1 MNRFCS
7 ISRRL
12 LLPVAAGLLAWGSVW
27 AHHSQT
33 FYDMNSE
40 ITIEGTIVDL
50 EWRNP
55 HIAMTLEVKGQDGNP
70 FRQEVEMASVSE
82 VRGLGVDKEAIPIGE
97 KVALLAHPGRRGPE
111 ARVFG
116 LALTKSDGTRLPL
129 HPFAGFD
136 NVSDVAQK
144 AESLAGR
151 WAPSGE
157 RLTATFAVMIGWP
170 YTEAA
175 SAAFAAKQSEVG
187 SSLGVC
193 EDFPPPLL
201 SIFPD
206 LREIEVSDTSVVMRF
221 EAQGQNLERAIRLNE
236 TAHTAGVEPSL
247 LGDSIGLWEGETLVV
262 DTIAFTPHPHG
273 IFAWIPSGPD
283 KHLVERFSL
292 TEDRLHLRYKVMLE
306 DSESLTGPARLDML
320 WDYRPDLA
328 PSGVACDPEIAER
341 LLHEE

>member
-1 MNRFCS
+1 MKRIFTFS
-7 ISRRL
+7 KRHL
-12 LLPVAAGLLAWGSVW
+12 VPVAAGLLAWGSVS

-33 FYDMNSE
+33 PYDMNSE
-40 ITIEGTIVDL
+40 VTIEGTIVDL

-55 HIAMTLEVKGQDGNP
+55 HIAMTLEVTGEDGKP

-82 VRGLGVDKEAIPIGE
+82 VRALGVDREAIPVGT

-116 LALTKSDGTRLPL
+116 LALTKSDGTWLPL

-136 NVSDVAQK
+136 NVADVQEKAQ
-144 AESLAGR
+144 SLAGR

-157 RLTATFAVMIGWP
+157 RLTATFGVMIGWP

-175 SAAFAAKQSEVG
+175 SAAFAARQAEAD

-193 EDFPPPLL
+193 ADFPPPLL

-206 LREIEVSDTSVVMRF
+206 LREIEISDTTVVMRF
-221 EAQGQNLERAIRLNE
+221 EAQGQNLERIIRLDE
-236 TAHTAGVEPSL
+236 AAHPDGVGPSL
-247 LGDSIGLWEGETLVV
+247 LGDSIGRWEGETLVV
-262 DTIAFTPHPHG
+262 DTVAFAPHPHG
-273 IFAWIPSGPD
+273 VFAWVPSGPD

-292 TEDRLHLRYKVMLE
+292 SEDRLHLRYEVTME
-306 DSESLTGPARLDML
+306 DPGSLTGPATLDML
-320 WDYRPDLA
+320 WDYRPNLA
-328 PSGVACDPEIAER
+328 PSGVACDPATAER
-341 LLHEE
+341 FLHEG